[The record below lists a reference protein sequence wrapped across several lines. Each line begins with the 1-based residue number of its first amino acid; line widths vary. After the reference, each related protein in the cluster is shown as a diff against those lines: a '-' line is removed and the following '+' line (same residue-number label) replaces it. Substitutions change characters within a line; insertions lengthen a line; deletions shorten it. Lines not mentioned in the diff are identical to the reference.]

1 MPIMPS
7 TPNLRYHH
15 GFSLVELM
23 ISVSIGLFLILGLST
38 LLVNSSRSRTELEK
52 TSRQIENGRYAT
64 QLLRDAI
71 THAGY
76 YGEYFC
82 QSDTAS
88 PTLCTT
94 SAPSTPLTSLP
105 DPCLTTLAGLSYTRG
120 LPLPIQGYDSSTLST
135 VPTCVGS
142 ANHKAGT
149 DILVIRRANTNVT
162 PTASVVDGRIFIQAN
177 PLGYII
183 AKRSGGTWSYQ
194 GTSVGTDD
202 LNATGAATL
211 PLLKKDGATSADL
224 RNYVVQIYFV
234 SPCSIPAGGG
244 NNCTGASDDNGTP
257 IPTLKMIE
265 LSADHGLPV
274 MSEPVPLVEGIDN
287 LQLDFGI
294 DTDAD
299 GAPNSFSTC
308 STSTP
313 CSLTDW
319 SNVVAIRV
327 NVLARNTEPTIGYTD
342 VKRYDLGLAG
352 LTTAANDTYKRHA
365 YSILV
370 RAVNPSGR
378 REH

>member
-1 MPIMPS
+1 MPIMPPTS
-7 TPNLRYHH
+7 TLRYSH

-23 ISVSIGLFLILGLST
+23 ISITIGLILILGLST
-38 LLVNSSRSRTELEK
+38 LLVNSSHNRTELEK

-71 THAGY
+71 AHAGY

-82 QSDTAS
+82 QSDSAS
-88 PTLCTT
+88 PTLCTPT
-94 SAPSTPLTSLP
+94 SPPTPLTALP

-120 LPLPIQGYDSSTLST
+120 LPLPIQGYDSSSLGT
-135 VPTCVGS
+135 VPACVGS
-142 ANHKAGT
+142 ANYKTGT

-162 PTASVVDGRIFIQAN
+162 PTASVVDGRIYIQAN
-177 PLGYII
+177 PVGYVI
-183 AKRSGGTWSYQ
+183 AKRSGSTWSYL
-194 GTSVGTDD
+194 GTSVGSDD
-202 LNATGAATL
+202 LNVSGAATL

-244 NNCTGASDDNGTP
+244 NNCTGASDDNGKP
-257 IPTLKMIE
+257 IPTLKMVE
-265 LSADHGLPV
+265 LSTDDHLPI
-274 MSEPVPLVEGIDN
+274 MSEPIPLVEGIDN

-294 DTDAD
+294 DTDDD

-327 NVLARNTEPTIGYTD
+327 NLLARNLDQTAGYTD
-342 VKRYDLGLAG
+342 TKRYDLGLAG
-352 LTTAANDTYKRHA
+352 LSTAASDHYKRHA
-365 YSILV
+365 YSILI
-370 RAVNPSGR
+370 RANNPSGR
-378 REH
+378 REK

>member
-1 MPIMPS
+1 MPTMPPPPILQDS
-7 TPNLRYHH
+7 H

-23 ISVSIGLFLILGLST
+23 VSITIGLFLVLGMST
-38 LLVNSSRSRTELEK
+38 LLVNSSQNRTELEK
-52 TSRQIENGRYAT
+52 ASRQIENGRYAT

-82 QSDTAS
+82 QHDPAS
-88 PTLCTT
+88 PALCTPA
-94 SAPSTPLTSLP
+94 SPPTPLTALP

-120 LPLPIQGYDSSTLST
+120 LPLPIQGYDSSLLASA

-162 PTASVVDGRIFIQAN
+162 PSIVDGRIYIQAN
-177 PLGYII
+177 PVGYVI
-183 AKRSGGTWSYQ
+183 ASRSGGAWSYV
-194 GTSVGTDD
+194 GTSVGSDN
-202 LNATGAATL
+202 LNVTGAAAL
-211 PLLKKDGATSADL
+211 PLLKKDGVTSADL
-224 RNYVVQIYFV
+224 RNYVVQIYFI
-234 SPCSIPAGGG
+234 SPCSIPTGGG
-244 NNCTGASDDNGTP
+244 DNCTGASDDNGKP
-257 IPTLKMIE
+257 IPTLKMVE
-265 LSADHGLPV
+265 LSVDGANPAI
-274 MSEPVPLVEGIDN
+274 SAPIPLVEGIDN

-294 DTDAD
+294 DTDND

-308 STSTP
+308 STSTA

-319 SNVVAIRV
+319 SNVVAIRL
-327 NVLARNTEPTIGYTD
+327 NLLARNTEQTIGHTD
-342 VKRYDLGLAG
+342 TKRYDLGLEG
-352 LTTAANDTYKRHA
+352 LTTATNDAYKRHA

-378 REH
+378 REN